1 MTRSPGT
8 MPFTSLPT
16 ASTSPEHSRP
26 SRAPVPPTAP
36 CWWPRLTRRSARL
49 RLDARTRISTSF
61 GLGAGFST
69 SRISTPC
76 SPTTAAFMSG
86 LRWGGGGM
94 RGSRWSLHDLA
105 LCGRCFGMRAARSMV
120 RPCHEHRR
128 SATRCPRIGSLTSY
142 KSRRANMGAIPESDT
157 ASGPESNRCRQRRDR
172 CRGEPRITN
181 MRMIPLQA
189 LAVACAALMVA
200 ATPASAEDGVSA
212 DKIIFGQAAALYGPA
227 SALGQ
232 GMKLGLD
239 AAFAEANKAGG
250 VKGRKLELKSVDD
263 GYEPT
268 KSIEAVKKLLGDD
281 KVFALAG
288 SVGTPTAAATL
299 PIATAAGAPFIGAFT
314 GVESLREPYKPLVVN
329 VRASYYEETEAMVE
343 HLTKDLDATKIAIMY
358 QDDAFGQAGLAGV
371 KKALE
376 KRKMELAAEGTFERN
391 TTAVKSGLLA
401 IKKADPH
408 AIIMISP
415 YKPAA
420 EFFKLARQIKLDATI
435 VNISF
440 VGSDALAKELGNAGA
455 GAVVTQV
462 VPFPKDAAIPVVARY
477 HAALKASVPD

>member
-1 MTRSPGT
+1 
-8 MPFTSLPT
+8 
-16 ASTSPEHSRP
+16 
-26 SRAPVPPTAP
+26 
-36 CWWPRLTRRSARL
+36 
-49 RLDARTRISTSF
+49 
-61 GLGAGFST
+61 
-69 SRISTPC
+69 
-76 SPTTAAFMSG
+76 
-86 LRWGGGGM
+86 
-94 RGSRWSLHDLA
+94 
-105 LCGRCFGMRAARSMV
+105 MRAT
-120 RPCHEHRR
+120 PF
-128 SATRCPRIGSLTSY
+128 SAL
-142 KSRRANMGAIPESDT
+142 
-157 ASGPESNRCRQRRDR
+157 
-172 CRGEPRITN
+172 
-181 MRMIPLQA
+181 PLV
-189 LAVACAALMVA
+189 LAALL
-200 ATPASAEDGVSA
+200 ATGIPASAEDGVSA
-212 DKIIFGQAAALYGPA
+212 DKIVFGQATALDGPA

-232 GMKLGLD
+232 GMKLGLE
-239 AAFAEANKAGG
+239 AAFAEINKAGG
-250 VKGRKLELKSVDD
+250 VKGRKLELKSIDD

-268 KSIEAVKKLLGDD
+268 RSIEAVKKLLEED
-281 KVFALAG
+281 KVFAIAG
-288 SVGTPTAAATL
+288 AVGTPTAAATQ

-314 GVESLREPYKPLVVN
+314 GAEFLREPHKPLVLN
-329 VRASYYEETEAMVE
+329 IRASYFEETEAMVE

-462 VPFPKDAAIPVVARY
+462 VPFPKDAAIPVVARSP
-477 HAALKASVPD
+477 AALKASVPDAQPGFVSLEGYLVGRTIIAALEKINGEPTRQGFVEAVQKSGGFDL